1 MAKKFLYLVNNCS
14 KLFMYKIEIEPV
26 AKKENEDL
34 TTIKMLGTML
44 DILETVNQMDDSTFV
59 LRMKLSNNLEFLV
72 DQLMT
77 EYEQQNK

>member
-1 MAKKFLYLVNNCS
+1 
-14 KLFMYKIEIEPV
+14 MYKIEIEPV
-26 AKKENEDL
+26 AKKENEEL

>member
-1 MAKKFLYLVNNCS
+1 MAKKFVYLVNYCT

-26 AKKENEDL
+26 AKKPDEEL
-34 TTIKMLGTML
+34 STIKMLGTML

-77 EYEQQNK
+77 EYEQQHK

>member
-1 MAKKFLYLVNNCS
+1 
-14 KLFMYKIEIEPV
+14 MYKIEIEPV

-34 TTIKMLGTML
+34 STIKMLGTML

-59 LRMKLSNNLEFLV
+59 LRMKLANNLEFLV

-77 EYEQQNK
+77 EYEQQR

>member
-1 MAKKFLYLVNNCS
+1 
-14 KLFMYKIEIEPV
+14 MYKIEIEPV

>member
-1 MAKKFLYLVNNCS
+1 
-14 KLFMYKIEIEPV
+14 MYKIEIEPV

-59 LRMKLSNNLEFLV
+59 LRMKLANNLEFLV

-77 EYEQQNK
+77 EYEQQR

>member
-1 MAKKFLYLVNNCS
+1 
-14 KLFMYKIEIEPV
+14 MYKIEIEPV
-26 AKKENEDL
+26 AKKPDEEL
-34 TTIKMLGTML
+34 STIKMLGTML